1 MLQGA
6 RDRTLDLVSLSQETP
21 ARSIYLN
28 FSDTVTSVPWVV
40 ISRKDFKRID
50 GLEDLSAH
58 RVAVV
63 KSYAIVD
70 LVRNENPDIEIH
82 EMGSSL
88 DGLRAVASGQVDA
101 MVESLAVAS
110 YLISENNLANLTVA
124 TDSGFDMMQ
133 LAFGVRSDWPE
144 LLGLLNKAVD
154 SLTRDEIQAI
164 KNRWGVQRDDKQTPA
179 NFNTVWWLVGG
190 VVGLFLLLILLNI
203 ISRRFSVSEG
213 AVLQTGTLR
222 FRILIY
228 IFLSIF
234 VVLVS
239 SIGWFAL
246 ERINEK
252 ILRDVNRNL
261 ANALVT
267 AADRLNI
274 WVQLRTGVLK
284 HITLNSVLIR
294 QTEELLAVAANPE
307 SLLNSAELKNIRDTL
322 SKSQSDMGLGF
333 FVIDQGGISVASAR
347 DSNIG
352 TRNLISIQRP
362 ELLDRVFAGEAVF
375 IPPIYSDVTIGDRSI
390 ENTTSLFIAVPIQG
404 NSGDIIAALTMRL
417 DPAEG
422 FSRVLR
428 LSGVGESGKSYVFDQ
443 TGLLMSS
450 SRFES
455 ELRGIG
461 LLSEGESSILNI
473 QVRDPGGDMTEGFR
487 SDSPRAEQPLT
498 LVAERAIAASAGAGS
513 RRSPVQ
519 IEMKGYRDY
528 RGVPVFGA
536 WVWDGELGMGLTSEV
551 DVAEAMSTFT
561 IVRLTAMGVFG
572 VTLFL
577 ALGGIVFVLVMGE
590 RTNKALLHARD
601 ELEDRVEKR
610 TKDLRKA
617 NKQTEMILENA
628 TNGILTIDD
637 DQIVVG
643 FNPAAEAMWGYKAK
657 EVLGNPI
664 TMLLPEYARKDHLK
678 NVHQFRDAEIISK
691 QLESRGLML
700 SGLTKEGVVFPAEV
714 GISKNVVDGEM
725 FYSAFISDVTER
737 QKAEAEILKA
747 KQAADAANQA
757 KSAFLANMSH
767 ELRTPM
773 NAVLGYSEM
782 LIEEAEDVG
791 QDDFIPDLKKINQAG
806 NHLLSLINDV
816 LDLSKIESGKME
828 AFAEVFDVGGLIDQV
843 AATAQ
848 PLMSKNDNKFK
859 VERGEQ
865 LGHARQDITKL
876 RQSLLNLLSNAA
888 KFTHEG
894 TITLR
899 VERERADGV
908 EWLTFAVNDTGI
920 GIAADKLDHVFE
932 EFSQADSS
940 TTRDYGGT
948 GLGLAISR
956 RFCQMLGGDLTIA
969 SQVGAGSTFTIRL
982 PATLP
987 GAEVSPEAHPQ
998 LIAEN
1003 VHALSDVDKDKPNST
1018 LLVIDDD
1025 PEASEIIRR
1034 FLEKD
1039 GFTVVTASSGEEGL
1053 RLAHQLHPAAITLD
1067 VMMPD
1072 MDGWSVLRAL
1082 KVDPVLHTVPVVM
1095 LTMVDDK
1102 SKGYALGATDYLT
1115 KPVDRDRLHAA
1126 LARYHTPGEFCSVL
1140 LVEDDQPTRE
1150 VMARTLEN
1158 ADWQVAEAGNG
1169 REALDQL
1176 ARQKTRLIL
1185 LDLMMPVMDGFDFL
1199 LEMRAHA
1206 EWRDIPVIVLT
1217 AKDLTDE
1224 DRRILSGRVEQIVE
1238 KGASSPEHMMSLIRR
1253 QVSRD
1258 GT

>member
-1 MLQGA
+1 VG
-6 RDRTLDLVSLSQETP
+6 
-21 ARSIYLN
+21 
-28 FSDTVTSVPWVV
+28 
-40 ISRKDFKRID
+40 
-50 GLEDLSAH
+50 
-58 RVAVV
+58 
-63 KSYAIVD
+63 
-70 LVRNENPDIEIH
+70 LVRNEHPDIEIH

-101 MVESLAVAS
+101 MVENLAVAS
-110 YLISENNLANLTVA
+110 YLISENNLVNLTVA

-133 LAFGVRSDWPE
+133 LGFGVRSDWPE
-144 LLGLLNKAVD
+144 LLGLLNKAVG

-164 KNRWGVQRDDKQTPA
+164 KSRWSVQRGDRQTPA
-179 NFNTVWWLVGG
+179 NLDAVWWLVGG
-190 VVGLFLLLILLNI
+190 VVGLFLLLILLNS
-203 ISRRFSVSEG
+203 ISRRFSVGEG
-213 AVLQTGTLR
+213 TVLQTGTLR

-228 IFLSIF
+228 GFLSIF

-239 SIGWFAL
+239 GVGWYAL
-246 ERINEK
+246 KNINEK
-252 ILRDVNRNL
+252 VLRDVNRNL
-261 ANALVT
+261 ENALVT

-284 HITLNSVLIR
+284 HITMNSVLIR
-294 QTEELLAVAANPE
+294 QTEELLAVPANPE
-307 SLLNSAELKNIRDTL
+307 SLLNSVELKNIRHTL

-333 FVIDQGGISVASAR
+333 FVIDRNAISVASAR

-362 ELLDRVFAGEAVF
+362 QLLDRVFAGEAVF
-375 IPPIYSDVTIGDRSI
+375 IPPIYSDVMIGDRSI
-390 ENTTSLFIAVPIQG
+390 ENTTSLFIAVPIRG

-422 FSRVLR
+422 FSRVLQ
-428 LSGVGESGKSYVFDQ
+428 LSGGGESGESYVFDQ
-443 TGLLMSS
+443 TGLLMSP

-461 LLSEGESSILNI
+461 LLSEGVSSILNI

-487 SDSPRAEQPLT
+487 SDSPRPEQPLT
-498 LVAERAIAASAGAGS
+498 LMAESAIAASAEAGS
-513 RRSPVQ
+513 RRSPIQ
-519 IEMKGYRDY
+519 IDMEGYRDY

-536 WVWDGELGMGLTSEV
+536 WMWDGELGLGLASEV
-551 DVAEAMSTFT
+551 DIAEAMSTFT
-561 IVRLTAMGVFG
+561 IVRMTAMGVFG

-577 ALGGIVFVLVMGE
+577 ALGGIVFVLVTGE
-590 RTNKALLHARD
+590 RTNKALLRARD

-617 NKQTEMILENA
+617 NKQTELILENA

-643 FNPAAEAMWGYKAK
+643 FNPAAEAMWGYTAK

-678 NVHQFRDAEIISK
+678 NVHQFRDSEISSK
-691 QLESRGLML
+691 QLESRGLLL
-700 SGLTKEGVVFPAEV
+700 SGLTKEGVIFPAEV
-714 GISKNVVDGEM
+714 GISKNNVDGEM
-725 FYSAFISDVTER
+725 FYSAFIIDVTER
-737 QKAEAEILKA
+737 QKAEAEILEA

-782 LIEEAEDVG
+782 LIEEAEDIG

-828 AFAEVFDVGGLIDQV
+828 AFAELFDVGGLIDQV
-843 AATAQ
+843 AGTAQ
-848 PLMSKNDNKFK
+848 PLMSKNDNRFK
-859 VERGEQ
+859 TERGEQ
-865 LGHARQDITKL
+865 LGHAHQDITKL

-894 TITLR
+894 IITLR
-899 VERERADGV
+899 VARECADGV

-920 GIAADKLDHVFE
+920 GIAPDKLDHVFE

-956 RFCQMLGGDLTIA
+956 RFCQMLGGDLTVA

-982 PATLP
+982 PVTLP
-987 GAEVSPEAHPQ
+987 GAEVPPEVPSQ
-998 LIAEN
+998 LITAN
-1003 VHALSDVDKDKPNST
+1003 VHTSVDIEKVKPGST
-1018 LLVIDDD
+1018 ILVIDDD
-1025 PEASEIIRR
+1025 TEASDIIGR

-1039 GFTVVTASSGEEGL
+1039 GFTVVTALSGEEGL

-1082 KVDPVLHTVPVVM
+1082 KADPVLHNVPVVM

-1115 KPVDRDRLHAA
+1115 KPVDHDRLHNA
-1126 LARYHTPGEFCSVL
+1126 LARYHTPGESCSVL

-1150 VMARTLEN
+1150 MMARTLKKAE
-1158 ADWQVAEAGNG
+1158 WHVSEAGNG

-1176 ARQKTRLIL
+1176 ARQKPQLIL

-1199 LEMRAHA
+1199 LEMRANA
-1206 EWRDIPVIVLT
+1206 EWQGIPVIVLT

-1238 KGASSPEHMMSLIRR
+1238 KGASSREHLMALILRLVR
-1253 QVSRD
+1253 EGAMEHNSPPQQASE
-1258 GT
+1258 